1 MASLG
6 GGAAVLGFLYWTAPY
21 SEIEGMAA
29 CVRVGRRLLPR
40 CHRPTLASP
49 SEPRR
54 RRCKGW
60 DDRAGVEGNVAPS
73 WALSGRSSMVPVGV
87 RSWREERTVRRR
99 GERPATKRTCSLASS
114 SGVKL
119 W

>member
-1 MASLG
+1 
-6 GGAAVLGFLYWTAPY
+6 
-21 SEIEGMAA
+21 MAA

-49 SEPRR
+49 SEAR

-60 DDRAGVEGNVAPS
+60 DHRTGVEGNIAPS
-73 WALSGRSSMVPVGV
+73 WALSGRSSMVGV

-119 W
+119 WYGSPRSLANSRTTGTTWLNA

>member
-1 MASLG
+1 MALLG
-6 GGAAVLGFLYWTAPY
+6 GGAAVLGAVLGFLYWTASY

-49 SEPRR
+49 SEAR

-60 DDRAGVEGNVAPS
+60 DHRTGVEGNGAPS
-73 WALSGRSSMVPVGV
+73 WALSGRSSMVGV
-87 RSWREERTVRRR
+87 RS
-99 GERPATKRTCSLASS
+99 
-114 SGVKL
+114 
-119 W
+119 